1 VYDPGVLRVYISWRC
16 SGRLREVE
24 CSARTDASVSGAGAG
39 NLSCPRGRGGAV
51 LAVWVQIVAIEGW
64 AAAGYGE
71 NSSKGGSDVQL
82 WWSRWWSGR
91 G

>member
-1 VYDPGVLRVYISWRC
+1 
-16 SGRLREVE
+16 VE
-24 CSARTDASVSGAGAG
+24 RPARTDANVSGAGAG

-51 LAVWVQIVAIEGW
+51 LTVWVQKVAIEGW
-64 AAAGYGE
+64 AATVYRE

-82 WWSRWWSGR
+82 WWWWSGR